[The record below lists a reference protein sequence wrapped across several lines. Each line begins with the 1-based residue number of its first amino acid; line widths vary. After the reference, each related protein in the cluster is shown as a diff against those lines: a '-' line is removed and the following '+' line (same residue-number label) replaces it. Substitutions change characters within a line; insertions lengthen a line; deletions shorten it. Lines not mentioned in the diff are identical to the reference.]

1 MEIITFNDDND
12 VVSSVTLDGT
22 LYKFRMLWNPDGYF
36 WTLHLWDKHDN
47 PLLTNVKVVPNF
59 PLLFNKH
66 CFNIPKGEFFVAT
79 KQKVIDRDAFADG
92 RAALV
97 YLTEEEYYNGTV

>member
-47 PLLTNVKVVPNF
+47 P
-59 PLLFNKH
+59 
-66 CFNIPKGEFFVAT
+66 
-79 KQKVIDRDAFADG
+79 
-92 RAALV
+92 
-97 YLTEEEYYNGTV
+97 